1 MDTGNKI
8 HPAEKALLQCHR
20 FLQTAQLIQQDHLW
34 CQRTQRHLDGAGFIH
49 PANALQRRKRPFRRE
64 KLAPLVYHCHQTL
77 PLGQRPG
84 DSAQQGGL
92 AAAGLS
98 HHQQPGKVLFQQ
110 LVQRGRQRDNTTACD
125 PQVERSDLLQSDAL
139 PFPLYELPRHAHA
152 VADSSGQ
159 VALSKLP
166 FVGVHRAIAK
176 GVKYLFYLQCIQPY
190 CSQLWRAA
198 RQCRSRALPP
208 LYGKCDR
215 TASAQP
221 QLLYAHCRLYGQL
234 CQQRCKPSGKGSD
247 SLIILVHFGFSFH
260 ESFVLALYA
269 LCASLEPGTGNGQT
283 KKPLQQ
289 HCRSF

>member
-1 MDTGNKI
+1 M
-8 HPAEKALLQCHR
+8 
-20 FLQTAQLIQQDHLW
+20 W

-98 HHQQPGKVLFQQ
+98 HHQQPGKVLLQQ

-139 PFPLYELPRHAHA
+139 PFPLHELPRHAHA

-166 FVGVHRAIAK
+166 FVGVHRAVAK
-176 GVKYLFYLQCIQPY
+176 GVKYSFYLQRIQPH
-190 CSQLWRAA
+190 CSQCRRTT

-208 LYGKCDR
+208 LHGKCDR
-215 TASAQP
+215 TTCAQA
-221 QLLYAHCRLYGQL
+221 QFLYTCCRLCGQL
-234 CQQRCKPSGKGSD
+234 CQRRRKPSGKGSD
-247 SLIILVHFGFSFH
+247 SPVILVHFGFSFH